1 MNLMQKVEE
10 NKKVLASLYRVEQ
23 ENLYM
28 SMRPICVVGQEVR
41 DSVKGDGV
49 ALYSGAHKKPSILS
63 KWFWK
68 GLYGS
73 IFGFK
78 FSKNALEPADSL
90 NFGSKIKIA

>member
-1 MNLMQKVEE
+1 MNLMQKV
-10 NKKVLASLYRVEQ
+10 KEQ
-23 ENLYM
+23 EKVNAALFRVAQTNLM
-28 SMRPICVVGQEVR
+28 FSMRPVYAVGQEVR